1 MISQLDL
8 NVVTAGAMM
17 TLLLT
22 GPAAIVRAVVDNDGD
37 APVWV
42 VGLYLVIITGYLL
55 GGALAG
61 RQHPSTAFVHGAA
74 STVLAFAVLQ
84 TIGVI
89 RRLAGGDSIS
99 VGALVFN
106 GLLAASIGVIGAW
119 FGARRGTLGSGGG
132 EPAG

>member
-1 MISQLDL
+1 MLPQLDL

-22 GPAAIVRAVVDNDGD
+22 GPAAILAAIVDDADG
-37 APVWV
+37 APAWI
-42 VGLYLVIITGYLL
+42 VGLYLMIISGYLL

-61 RQHPSTAFVHGAA
+61 RQHPSTAFAHGAA

-89 RRLAGGDSIS
+89 RRLATGDSIS
-99 VGALVFN
+99 IGALVFN
-106 GLLAASIGVIGAW
+106 GLLAASIGVTGAW
-119 FGARRGTLGSGGG
+119 FGARRGTLESGGG